1 MGRCG
6 TVLRFGGLYLCAMLA
21 SSKVFNEPKP
31 IGFYKSIYCTMKL
44 KFFICII
51 GLCHLAISL
60 TAQQWLPF
68 ECGTGANPYENPSSQ
83 SQNCNNSFAS
93 FLNNHTDDMVV
104 QGVDGKI
111 RVRTNVIFAQNEDG
125 EGNFSISNPA
135 HISFFDR
142 IFTDV
147 NQRLE
152 NLIQESCQ
160 CTTSPVHYNNIHL
173 EFVPTY
179 IEIRDNLAWDHSN
192 DPDQSTWNSF
202 DKPYLNYINTLAQ
215 QSPGYQDGFN
225 VIITTDGPFFNTYVY
240 NNPDNKPLWELG
252 YVNGQYNGVAY
263 SANPTY
269 DLSHPAMW
277 HAPDRYLIYLNG
289 YDHLGGDWWLETSEI
304 PLLAKGFLHEYGHY
318 FNLNHVNCTNN
329 IMNGGAPGALSLTG
343 CQVREMYQTLMT
355 KNLRKYVIC
364 EDRLDFNLTVDTD
377 ETWRINTRIFGDVVV
392 KNGATLTITCQVH
405 MSPKGEIVVERG
417 GKLVVDGGLIT
428 GDCSDNW
435 KGVVVEGDVPGKQ
448 SQSGK
453 VVLKN
458 SAILEHARNAISMNP
473 DHLPWNDGGLQ
484 NFYGG
489 LVEAENSTIRN
500 CVRGVEFMRYG
511 RGGIKDKSWFK
522 NVTFE
527 NLAHE
532 GVSMWADD
540 GVTFDDCTFKNI
552 GRRGILPFDCEAI
565 VRESNTFESQPI
577 GVDIVTTYPIIFS
590 SKIGEKGLGS
600 NTFLCQSAGVNIQ
613 SSGNVEPLTI
623 FNNAVFYFVKTGTPV
638 TSCKYP
644 ENLHNVTLITNA
656 AEETI
661 AACGPTLSPGGGGD
675 LSCDFDESLPIE
687 QLKQQRIGLIQQ
699 LGGLA
704 NGNDELN
711 RKTLERC
718 IETLESVIGRKMLDP
733 ASGDLGAGKEN
744 AIAFYTSAGMD
755 FKDWTTA
762 YGIMVHC
769 EELGRARIF
778 VNSLSTQTQDQS
790 DFKTVQNINLDYLAQ
805 PRLYEIS
812 EANRNYLYAVG
823 TANGAL
829 NGYARSLYEVLT
841 GERIEVEIP
850 DVGIEDRESSTI
862 SDAMPAA
869 ILVYPNP
876 SSNGVFNLKI
886 GRVPTGATYTAML
899 TDATGRP
906 CHQVT
911 ITTDGEYGL
920 SSESLPSGIYFLTVR
935 DALSHTLFY
944 SKLVVFN

>member
-1 MGRCG
+1 M
-6 TVLRFGGLYLCAMLA
+6 
-21 SSKVFNEPKP
+21 
-31 IGFYKSIYCTMKL
+31 
-44 KFFICII
+44 
-51 GLCHLAISL
+51 
-60 TAQQWLPF
+60 
-68 ECGTGANPYENPSSQ
+68 
-83 SQNCNNSFAS
+83 
-93 FLNNHTDDMVV
+93 
-104 QGVDGKI
+104 
-111 RVRTNVIFAQNEDG
+111 
-125 EGNFSISNPA
+125 
-135 HISFFDR
+135 
-142 IFTDV
+142 
-147 NQRLE
+147 
-152 NLIQESCQ
+152 
-160 CTTSPVHYNNIHL
+160 
-173 EFVPTY
+173 PTY

-623 FNNAVFYFVKTGTPV
+623 FNNVFSGSNKGVRQNGNSLLYVENNGFSGHLTAVEIFGGGTAFSHVTENEINTSYLGAHSVQQNSGLRYLDNCFSANQLVDVFVSDGDIFPWQGSPMVAAGNCFTKNDIPEIDNDDGTGPVFYFVKTGTPV